1 MHALENYENMGH
13 VINLQIGG
21 GGNQDFFFR
30 QQKPSAGQPADCGK
44 PPMPGKQL
52 Q

>member
-21 GGNQDFFFR
+21 KTNQDFFLR
-30 QQKPSAGQPADCGK
+30 Q
-44 PPMPGKQL
+44 
-52 Q
+52 